1 MTSTTRLAAALAGLA
16 LTLTPSALL
25 AQSQG
30 GSASAGSGG
39 VLHTAVVGAYDH
51 WLGQSARLD
60 GGKWGYGATIR
71 YLSGGAP
78 FGIGF
83 NWMRNKVDVSGSY
96 RAQGHTFND
105 TLTMDRVGADLYYP
119 LEPNSRGNL
128 PYLLA
133 GGGRLT
139 TEGETTA
146 GTTEAESGTFWE
158 AGLGII
164 NGGANYTAFAL
175 ELKYIGT
182 LNEKVRSDDGIIE
195 LSMSIGYN
203 W

>member
-1 MTSTTRLAAALAGLA
+1 MTPITRMAAALAGLA
-16 LTLTPSALL
+16 LVTAPTPLL
-25 AQSQG
+25 AQSQN
-30 GSASAGSGG
+30 GSAGG
-39 VLHTAVVGAYDH
+39 NRGGILHTAAVGAYDH
-51 WLGQSARLD
+51 WLGQSGRLD
-60 GGKWGYGATIR
+60 DGNWGYGATVR
-71 YLSGGAP
+71 YFAGGAP
-78 FGIGF
+78 LGIGF
-83 NWMRNKVDVSGSY
+83 HWMRNKVDVSGSY

-105 TLTMDRVGADLYYP
+105 TLTMDRLGADLYYP
-119 LEPNSRGNL
+119 LEPNSRGNV

-139 TEGETTA
+139 AEGDTTA
-146 GTTEAESGTFWE
+146 GTTEEESGTFWE

>member
-1 MTSTTRLAAALAGLA
+1 MTPMTRLAAALAGLA
-16 LTLTPSALL
+16 LVTAPTPLI
-25 AQSQG
+25 AQSQN
-30 GSASAGSGG
+30 GSAGGNRSGI
-39 VLHTAVVGAYDH
+39 LHTAAVGAYDH
-51 WLGQSARLD
+51 WLGQSGRLD
-60 GGKWGYGATIR
+60 GGKWGYGATVR
-71 YLSGGAP
+71 YFAGGAP

-83 NWMRNKVDVSGSY
+83 NWMRNKLDVSGSY

-105 TLTMDRVGADLYYP
+105 TLTMDRLGADLYYP

-139 TEGETTA
+139 TEGKTA
-146 GTTEAESGTFWE
+146 GGATEEESGTFWE

-164 NGGANYTAFAL
+164 NGGSNYTAFAL

>member
-1 MTSTTRLAAALAGLA
+1 MTPTTRLAAALTGLA
-16 LTLTPSALL
+16 LVTAPTPLP

-30 GSASAGSGG
+30 GSANTSGGG

-51 WLGQSARLD
+51 WLGQSGRLD
-60 GGKWGYGATIR
+60 NGKWGYGATIR

-78 FGIGF
+78 FGIGV
-83 NWMRNKVDVSGSY
+83 NWMRNKVDVSGRY

-105 TLTMDRVGADLYYP
+105 TLTMDRLGADLYYP
-119 LEPNSRGNL
+119 LEANSRGNV

-133 GGGRLT
+133 GGGRLSA
-139 TEGETTA
+139 EGETA
-146 GTTEAESGTFWE
+146 SGSTESESGTFWE

-164 NGGANYTAFAL
+164 NGGSNYTAFAL

-182 LNEKVRSDDGIIE
+182 LDEKVRSDDGIIE